1 MEISTE
7 KRLAKLRELAGAEG
21 CDSPEGLIAMAQR
34 DCVCPGICVLD
45 GCSYTVEVEP
55 DQTEGYCE
63 ACGTPTVQSA
73 LILAECI

>member
-1 MEISTE
+1 MELSTE
-7 KRLAKLRELAGAEG
+7 AQLLKLQELAVEEG
-21 CDSPEGLIAMAQR
+21 YDSVEGLITMAQR
-34 DCVCPGICVLD
+34 DCVCPGICTTD

-55 DQTEGYCE
+55 DQEEGYCE